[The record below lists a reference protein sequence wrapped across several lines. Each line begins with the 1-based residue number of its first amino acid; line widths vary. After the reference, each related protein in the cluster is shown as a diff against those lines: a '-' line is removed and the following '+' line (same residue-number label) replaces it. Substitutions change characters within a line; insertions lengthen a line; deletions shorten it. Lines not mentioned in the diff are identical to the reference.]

1 MKPSPDP
8 IKRQHPELLSD
19 RGQVIDALARFHD
32 GHPPRTGSLMSVGG
46 GRRQSHEVFGY
57 GFLSQIEEQ
66 AELERR
72 LAALPAR
79 DRLLL
84 LLWYTEGWPVTAIAE
99 HLQISRVHCYRVR
112 DRAIA
117 HIISAVAEQGRV
129 SAR

>member
-1 MKPSPDP
+1 
-8 IKRQHPELLSD
+8 
-19 RGQVIDALARFHD
+19 
-32 GHPPRTGSLMSVGG
+32 MSVGG